1 MFATGV
7 KEAIYGQ
14 TIAGL
19 FFALVG
25 GQAMVV
31 LLTTAPLA
39 IYTKSKIET
48 VTVVVTYFHAFTIM
62 YKGLQFYIVHSQTD
76 VYELKICARLITKAE
91 W

>member
-1 MFATGV
+1 MTGV

-39 IYTKSKIET
+39 IYTKSKQT
-48 VTVVVTYFHAFTIM
+48 TAAQPRQQKLTCYTI
-62 YKGLQFYIVHSQTD
+62 ID
-76 VYELKICARLITKAE
+76 VFKL
-91 W
+91 